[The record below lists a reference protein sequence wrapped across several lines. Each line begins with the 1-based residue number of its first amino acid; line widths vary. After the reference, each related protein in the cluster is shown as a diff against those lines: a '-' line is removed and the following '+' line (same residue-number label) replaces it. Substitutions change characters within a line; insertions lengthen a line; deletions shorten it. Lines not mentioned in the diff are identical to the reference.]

1 MKPPL
6 HASTFRAL
14 LAAAVLAG
22 GLAASGGRDNDRLG
36 AHDAPSFETQMARS
50 QAAAVEAQR
59 KADVAEQQARE
70 ARAGLDREAA
80 AAIHDADITQAISA
94 RLARERSLREAPI
107 KVQTLQGV
115 VWLRGHV
122 PSEAARSDAELLART
137 TDGVLAVRNRLDV
150 VTR

>member
-1 MKPPL
+1 MKPPF

-22 GLAASGGRDNDRLG
+22 GLAACGGRDNDRLG

-80 AAIHDADITQAISA
+80 AAIHDATGVWISEFPFTP
-94 RLARERSLREAPI
+94 ERVLRALGKI
-107 KVQTLQGV
+107 K
-115 VWLRGHV
+115 
-122 PSEAARSDAELLART
+122 
-137 TDGVLAVRNRLDV
+137 
-150 VTR
+150 

>member
-1 MKPPL
+1 MRDHGPD
-6 HASTFRAL
+6 L
-14 LAAAVLAG
+14 LL
-22 GLAASGGRDNDRLG
+22 
-36 AHDAPSFETQMARS
+36 
-50 QAAAVEAQR
+50 QAACRTGSEVEGFDIRQR
-59 KADVAEQQARE
+59 IAGRFAGVGARTRE
-70 ARAGLDREAA
+70 IENDAARRVRIAGVVEAA

-94 RLARERSLREAPI
+94 RLARERNLREAPI